1 VICILSL
8 IFAPLQ
14 TKIMQL
20 KSILLVTGLSV
31 FAFTACNGQKKMD
44 KNAALKTEIDSVSY
58 SLGVNIGNNLKGQGF
73 GDINIAAMMKAMED
87 VMGEK
92 KLSIGEEEANGII
105 QNYFASMMEK
115 KANEG
120 RKAGETFLAENA
132 KKAGVTTTASGL
144 QYEVL
149 KMGEGP
155 KPVATDKVT
164 VHYHGTLTDGKVFD
178 SSVDRGEPASFPLN
192 GVITGWTEALQLMPV
207 GSKFRIYL
215 PSDLAYGERGAGQLI
230 GPHATLIFEVEL
242 LSIDK

>member
-1 VICILSL
+1 MICILSL

-44 KNAALKTEIDSVSY
+44 KNAALKTEMDTVSY

-87 VMGEK
+87 VMGDK
-92 KLSIGEEEANGII
+92 TLSISEEEANTLI
-105 QNYFASMMEK
+105 QAYFASMMEK
-115 KANEG
+115 KATEG
-120 RKAGETFLAENA
+120 RSAGEAFLAENA

-149 KMGEGP
+149 TMGEGA

-164 VHYHGTLTDGKVFD
+164 VHYHGTLTDGKVFE

-192 GVITGWTEALQLMPV
+192 GVITGWTEALQLMPG
-207 GSKFRIYL
+207 GSKFRIFL

>member
-1 VICILSL
+1 
-8 IFAPLQ
+8 
-14 TKIMQL
+14 MQL

-44 KNAALKTEIDSVSY
+44 KNAALKTEMDTVSY

-73 GDINIAAMMKAMED
+73 GDINLAAMMKAMED
-87 VMGEK
+87 VMGDK
-92 KLSIGEEEANGII
+92 TLSISEEEANTLI
-105 QNYFASMMEK
+105 QAYFASMMEK
-115 KANEG
+115 KATEG
-120 RKAGETFLAENA
+120 RSAGEAFLAENA
-132 KKAGVTTTASGL
+132 KKAGITTTASGL

-149 KMGEGP
+149 TMGEGA

-192 GVITGWTEALQLMPV
+192 GVITGWTEALQLMPI
-207 GSKFRIYL
+207 GSKFRIFL

>member
-1 VICILSL
+1 
-8 IFAPLQ
+8 
-14 TKIMQL
+14 MQL

-73 GDINIAAMMKAMED
+73 GDINLASMMKAMED
-87 VMGEK
+87 VMGDK
-92 KLSIGEEEANGII
+92 KLTIGEEEANGII

-115 KANEG
+115 KAKEG
-120 RKAGETFLAENA
+120 RKAGEAFLAENA

-178 SSVDRGEPASFPLN
+178 SSVDRGEPATFPLN

-242 LSIDK
+242 LSIDN

>member
-1 VICILSL
+1 
-8 IFAPLQ
+8 
-14 TKIMQL
+14 MQL

-44 KNAALKTEIDSVSY
+44 KNAALKTEMDTVSY

-87 VMGEK
+87 VMGDK
-92 KLSIGEEEANGII
+92 TLSISEEEANTLI
-105 QNYFASMMEK
+105 QAYFASMMEK
-115 KANEG
+115 KATEG
-120 RKAGETFLAENA
+120 RSAGEAFLAENA

-149 KMGEGP
+149 TMGEGA

-164 VHYHGTLTDGKVFD
+164 VHYHGTLTDGKVFE

-192 GVITGWTEALQLMPV
+192 GVITGWTEALQLMPG
-207 GSKFRIYL
+207 GSKFRIFL

>member
-87 VMGEK
+87 VMGDK
-92 KLSIGEEEANGII
+92 TLSINEEEANTLI
-105 QNYFASMMEK
+105 QAYFASMMEK
-115 KANEG
+115 KASEG
-120 RKAGETFLAENA
+120 RAAGEAFLAENA

-144 QYEVL
+144 QYEVIT
-149 KMGEGP
+149 MGEGP

-178 SSVDRGEPASFPLN
+178 SSVDRGEPATFPLN

-207 GSKFRIYL
+207 GSKFRIFL